1 LFFLPQNSSGAIT
14 RIELLE
20 RLWVY
25 YKDRACGTAL
35 GLLKGYG
42 LWNGSVSQLFMSRS
56 SVFICEENHNTIIV
70 VPQAI
75 SF

>member
-1 LFFLPQNSSGAIT
+1 MFFLPQNSSGAIT
-14 RIELLE
+14 RIGLLE

-42 LWNGSVSQLFMSRS
+42 LCNDNYGIM
-56 SVFICEENHNTIIV
+56 VFFTNKNRR
-70 VPQAI
+70 P
-75 SF
+75 

>member
-42 LWNGSVSQLFMSRS
+42 LWNGSR
-56 SVFICEENHNTIIV
+56 
-70 VPQAI
+70 AI
-75 SF
+75 KRIWLVERLWGY

>member
-1 LFFLPQNSSGAIT
+1 V
-14 RIELLE
+14 E

-42 LWNGSVSQLFMSRS
+42 FWNGSG
-56 SVFICEENHNTIIV
+56 FITRIGLVERLWGY
-70 VPQAI
+70 
-75 SF
+75 

>member
-1 LFFLPQNSSGAIT
+1 LWNGSGVIK
-14 RIELLE
+14 RIGLVE

-42 LWNGSVSQLFMSRS
+42 LWNGSGVIKRIWLVERQLWYYGFL
-56 SVFICEENHNTIIV
+56 HK
-70 VPQAI
+70 
-75 SF
+75 